1 MKHALKMTHT
11 LNWKEIN
18 WNEDLCER
26 KIEED
31 KTDSMLWLGFK
42 KLLRNLIEDENM
54 EKFMEDA
61 TIKVS
66 IFL

>member
-42 KLLRNLIEDENM
+42 KLLRNLIGDENM

>member
-42 KLLRNLIEDENM
+42 KLLRNLIGDENM
-54 EKFMEDA
+54 EKFMEYA

>member
-1 MKHALKMTHT
+1 MNMV
-11 LNWKEIN
+11 
-18 WNEDLCER
+18 DLCER

-42 KLLRNLIEDENM
+42 KLLRNFIGDENM
-54 EKFMEDA
+54 QNFMEDA
-61 TIKVS
+61 TIKVN

>member
-42 KLLRNLIEDENM
+42 KLLRNFIGDENM
-54 EKFMEDA
+54 QNFMEDA
-61 TIKVS
+61 TIKVN
-66 IFL
+66 IFF

>member
-42 KLLRNLIEDENM
+42 KPLRNLIGDENM

>member
-1 MKHALKMTHT
+1 M
-11 LNWKEIN
+11 NIV
-18 WNEDLCER
+18 DLCER

-42 KLLRNLIEDENM
+42 KLLRNLIGDENM
-54 EKFMEDA
+54 ENFMEDA
-61 TIKVS
+61 TIKVN